1 MYLSN
6 GNFIV
11 LSCTIKGKR
20 GYWIFAEF
28 SVDEEFIQLFGRFCD
43 RRRYDILLAKYFSS
57 YQYEFEE

>member
-6 GNFIV
+6 GNYIV

-28 SVDEEFIQLFGRFCD
+28 SAEEEFIQLFGRFYD
-43 RRRYDILLAKYFSS
+43 KSAYDILLAKYFSS
-57 YQYEFEE
+57 YPYEFEE